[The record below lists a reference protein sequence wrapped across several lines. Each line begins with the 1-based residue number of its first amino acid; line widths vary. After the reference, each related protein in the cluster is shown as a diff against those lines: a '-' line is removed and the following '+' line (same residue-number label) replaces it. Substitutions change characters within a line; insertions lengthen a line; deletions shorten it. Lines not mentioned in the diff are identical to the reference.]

1 MENAARSIVR
11 ELQEAGFEACFAG
24 GCVRDRLRG
33 VPPKDYDIATSAR
46 PDEILKL
53 YPRGDT
59 IGAHFGVILV
69 RRGRHHFEI
78 ATFREDGPYSDGRHP
93 ESVTFS
99 TSEADARRRDFTIN
113 GMFHDPIAD
122 TLIDHVGGAAD
133 LSAGLIRAIGDPL
146 ERFEEDYL
154 RLLRAVR
161 FATLLDFTI
170 EEATWSAIRAVADRI
185 TRISPERIR
194 EELDRIWLS
203 PSRLRGFDLLVE
215 SGLMKA
221 ILPEIIHLQGCEQPP
236 QWHPEGDVF
245 VHTRLML
252 SHLPAE
258 ASLPLVLSVL
268 FHDIAK
274 PATYSY
280 DAAEDRIRFSGHDKL
295 GAKMT
300 GDILR
305 RLRYSNAVINATT
318 AAVAHHMQFKDVR
331 KMRTSTLKRF
341 LARDNF
347 DDELELHRVDCAG
360 SNARFE
366 NYDFIQEKREE
377 FRTAETPLLPPRWIR
392 GDDLIARGV
401 TAGPAFGKILTEAQ
415 DLQLEGALSSR
426 EDALLW
432 LDQRLAES
440 RKRSQEP
447 GAKQLK
453 S

>member
-1 MENAARSIVR
+1 METTALTIVH
-11 ELQEAGFEACFAG
+11 ELQNAGHEAYFAG

-33 VPPKDYDIATSAR
+33 VTPKDYDIATSAR
-46 PDEILKL
+46 PEEILKL

-69 RRGRHHFEI
+69 RRGKYHFEI
-78 ATFREDGPYSDGRHP
+78 ATFREDGAYHDGRHP

-99 TSEADARRRDFTIN
+99 TSEADAHRRDFTIN
-113 GMFHDPIAD
+113 GMFYDPVND
-122 TLIDHVGGAAD
+122 RLIDHVGGEVD
-133 LSAGLIRAIGDPL
+133 LRAGLIRAINAPL
-146 ERFEEDYL
+146 NRFEEDYL

-161 FATLLDFTI
+161 FATFLDFRI
-170 EEATWSAIRAVADRI
+170 EAKTWSAMCEVATLI
-185 TRISPERIR
+185 TKVSPERIR

-203 PSRLRGFDLLVE
+203 PARLRGFDLLVE
-215 SGLMKA
+215 SGLMEA
-221 ILPEIIHLQGCEQPP
+221 ILPEIIALQGCEQPP

-252 SHLPAE
+252 SHLPTE

-274 PATYSY
+274 PATFSY
-280 DAAEDRIRFSGHDKL
+280 DAAEDRIRFSGHDEL
-295 GAKMT
+295 GARMT
-300 GDILR
+300 EGILQ
-305 RLRYSNAVINATT
+305 RLRYSNAVIKATVS
-318 AAVAHHMQFKDVR
+318 AVAHHMQFKDVQ

-366 NYDFIQEKREE
+366 NYDFILEKRDE
-377 FRTAETPLLPPRWIR
+377 FIAAETPLLPPRWIC

-401 TAGPAFGKILTEAQ
+401 TPGPAFGEILTEAQ
-415 DLQLEGALSSR
+415 DLQLEGTLTSR
-426 EDALLW
+426 DDALLW
-432 LDQRLAES
+432 LDQRLSES
-440 RKRSQEP
+440 SE
-447 GAKQLK
+447 
-453 S
+453 

>member
-1 MENAARSIVR
+1 MEKTALTIVR
-11 ELQEAGFEACFAG
+11 ELQEAGHEAYFAG

-33 VPPKDYDIATSAR
+33 VEPKDYDIATSAT

-53 YPRGDT
+53 YSRGET

-69 RRGRHHFEI
+69 RRGGHHFEI
-78 ATFREDGPYSDGRHP
+78 ATFREDGTYSDGRRP

-113 GMFHDPIAD
+113 GMFYDPVGER
-122 TLIDHVGGAAD
+122 LIDHVGGESD
-133 LSAGLIRAIGDPL
+133 LHAGLIRAIGEPL

-161 FATLLDFTI
+161 FATVLDFEI
-170 EEATWSAIRAVADRI
+170 EPATWSAMLSVADRI

-194 EELDRIWLS
+194 EELDRLWIS
-203 PSRLRGFDLLVE
+203 PARLRAFDLLVE

-221 ILPEIIHLQGCEQPP
+221 ILPEIIDLQGCEQPP

-274 PATYSY
+274 PATFTY
-280 DAAEDRIRFSGHDKL
+280 DPAGDRIRFSGHDHL
-295 GAKMT
+295 GAQMT
-300 GDILR
+300 EAILK
-305 RLRYSNAVINATT
+305 RLRYSNAVIAATT
-318 AAVAHHMQFKDVR
+318 SAVAHHMQFKDVQ

-341 LARDNF
+341 MARDTF

-360 SNARFE
+360 SNGLFD
-366 NYDFIQEKREE
+366 NYDYVVEKRRE
-377 FRTAETPLLPPRWIR
+377 FEATKTPLLPPRFIN
-392 GDDLIARGV
+392 GGDLIARGMK
-401 TAGPAFGKILTEAQ
+401 AGPTFGKILTEAQ
-415 DLQLEGALSSR
+415 DLQLEGTLTNRDEAIIWLEDKLSGLR
-426 EDALLW
+426 E
-432 LDQRLAES
+432 
-440 RKRSQEP
+440 
-447 GAKQLK
+447 
-453 S
+453 